1 MSLIALIACFRFG
14 GDSPKEPR
22 MTTTH
27 DIPNRRP
34 ALALALAMRARI
46 AVDL

>member
-34 ALALALAMRARI
+34 ALALAMRARI